1 MLLHASRSLA
11 TRGARAFMRR
21 RLGVL
26 ADQAGVDARSRKARH
41 RHLPVA
47 GQEEETAVS
56 PSVSKHARRRRV
68 SWNRP
73 CGPFF
78 FASLHN
84 LGESGAVLQQGDCRG
99 CSAALARPGGFAAFF
114 ALGTYLTPGAFS

>member
-1 MLLHASRSLA
+1 MRAEAWPLLAHVRSCGGGLA
-11 TRGARAFMRR
+11 CWPIR
-21 RLGVL
+21 
-26 ADQAGVDARSRKARH
+26 
-41 RHLPVA
+41 
-47 GQEEETAVS
+47 QEWTPEAEKPATGTYRWR
-56 PSVSKHARRRRV
+56 ARRKKLLLALQLVNTRAVAAFRGID
-68 SWNRP
+68 RAAH
-73 CGPFF
+73 FF